1 MRLERVVPVFAAAI
15 TLTGSAA
22 PAYAF
27 DNRAPEAGPTALVSH
42 PAASVHRSDGSSG
55 LVDLG
60 AGLVAGAAISSLG
73 LAAVTRR
80 SARTT
85 RHPAGVAPGR
95 S

>member
-1 MRLERVVPVFAAAI
+1 MRLHRVVPAFAVAI
-15 TLTGSAA
+15 TLAGSAA

-27 DNRAPEAGPTALVSH
+27 DNGAPEAGSVALVSQ
-42 PAASVHRSDGSSG
+42 PAASGHGSGGSSV

-60 AGLVAGAAISSLG
+60 AGVVAGAAISSLG
-73 LAAVTRR
+73 LAAVMRR

-85 RHPAGVAPGR
+85 RRPAGVATGR